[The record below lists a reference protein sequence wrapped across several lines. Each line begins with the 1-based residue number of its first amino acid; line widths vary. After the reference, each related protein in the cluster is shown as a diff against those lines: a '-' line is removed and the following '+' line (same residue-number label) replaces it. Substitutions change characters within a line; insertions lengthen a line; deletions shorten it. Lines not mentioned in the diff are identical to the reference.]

1 VNIKVTCDPVTNIY
15 QLVYVDN
22 SLGLTV
28 GKPYDHLSMWFDYCA
43 VTSRPTRSGEDED
56 FNDRRPRA
64 LSCGYKLSPPPLRIQ
79 LFFAIR
85 RHRFASCLL
94 RATTVSASTNRF
106 DRLVYQ
112 LGQVRSQLQRCR

>member
-1 VNIKVTCDPVTNIY
+1 MNIKVTCDPVTNIY

-79 LFFAIR
+79 PIFR
-85 RHRFASCLL
+85 DPASPLRLL
-94 RATTVSASTNRF
+94 SAPGYNRVRV
-106 DRLVYQ
+106 DE
-112 LGQVRSQLQRCR
+112 QV